1 MKPETRLLFLF
12 LLLPPALGELLSGSS
27 PPPVFFNPIMFLLLV
42 LLYGCGTLLIR
53 ELRVRWKLQ
62 WSIVFLAVAYGIV
75 EEGLMVKSFFNPGW
89 IDLGDLS
96 GYGMVFGV
104 QWPWTLSLIAYHA
117 TVSTLIPIAILDL
130 LIPELKDRSLTGKRG
145 FITCAVGFIGV
156 TLLGLAFFGTPT
168 TDGMIPYYPP
178 PLVLAGTFL
187 SVVLLIWLAYRLRES
202 RVRTPW
208 RVLPPLVFSV
218 LAFLYMAAIL
228 IVPNAIA
235 ATGASAST
243 TVAVQLAGI
252 ALVSVIVYFQ
262 FFGKDFSF
270 RHTVALVTGSLLFWI
285 LLTPLSEFGLAA
297 NPDPTTGMLLVGICA
312 LVLLVLWRRAVL
324 IDAGG

>member
-27 PPPVFFNPIMFLLLV
+27 PPFVFFNPFMFLLLV

-96 GYGMVFGV
+96 GYGVVFGV

-117 TVSTLIPIAILDL
+117 TVSTLIPVAILDL

>member
-1 MKPETRLLFLF
+1 M
-12 LLLPPALGELLSGSS
+12 
-27 PPPVFFNPIMFLLLV
+27 
-42 LLYGCGTLLIR
+42 
-53 ELRVRWKLQ
+53 
-62 WSIVFLAVAYGIV
+62 
-75 EEGLMVKSFFNPGW
+75 
-89 IDLGDLS
+89 
-96 GYGMVFGV
+96 
-104 QWPWTLSLIAYHA
+104 
-117 TVSTLIPIAILDL
+117 STLIPIAILDL